1 MCYYNIKKEEMPMQV
16 SHPLKPIFDKNSKV
30 LILGTMPS
38 VKSREVGFYYG
49 NPKNRFWST
58 LSKVYNEEIGET
70 QQDRI
75 NFLLKNNIALFD
87 VLKSCDILSSSDNS
101 IKNPVPNDLLPII
114 NSSKIK
120 YIFTTG
126 KKAYDL
132 YMKLCYKATNIE
144 AILLP
149 SPSPANCPKGIEE
162 QLLIKY
168 SKIKELTNKNS

>member
-1 MCYYNIKKEEMPMQV
+1 MKVFHSLEPIYNSESI
-16 SHPLKPIFDKNSKV
+16 V

-38 VKSREVGFYYG
+38 VKSREEGFYYA
-49 NPKNRFWST
+49 NPKNRFWTT
-58 LSKVYNEEIGET
+58 LSRVYNKEIGDT
-70 QQDRI
+70 QQEKID
-75 NFLLKNNIALFD
+75 FLLTNNIALYD
-87 VLKSCDILSSSDNS
+87 VLKSCDISSSSDSS
-101 IKNPVPNDLLPII
+101 IKNPIPNNLLPII

-132 YMKLCYKATNIE
+132 YMKYCFKETKIK

-162 QLLIKY
+162 KLFNEY
-168 SKIKELTNKNS
+168 SKIKDVIKNNSHK